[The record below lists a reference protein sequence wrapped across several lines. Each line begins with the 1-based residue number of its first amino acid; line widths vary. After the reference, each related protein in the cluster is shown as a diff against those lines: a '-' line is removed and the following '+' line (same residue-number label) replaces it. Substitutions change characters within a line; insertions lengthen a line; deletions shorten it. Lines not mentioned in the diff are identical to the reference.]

1 MKDRAQRLMG
11 AMALMYFGP
20 LLAGL
25 DNHGFAVVPAF
36 AAIFVV
42 WLIVLEPRRFPRN
55 LKDWKIRQ
63 TQLTVVSRSALQVLL
78 VLVLFGIGRGI
89 GGAAGVVVDIPVAL
103 PLAMSFLAIPLARL
117 IHDSFAKSELP
128 LSAEARRG
136 FAIGMLK
143 PLENLPE
150 DVADRELADHLE
162 VLGQHVERP
171 LIEEILAEKA
181 EEGTAS
187 AVARRALALLQ
198 SGAAAGGQTS
208 AA

>member
-1 MKDRAQRLMG
+1 MKDGAQRLMG

-25 DNHGFAVVPAF
+25 GNHGFAVVPAF

-55 LKDWKIRQ
+55 LKDWQNRQ
-63 TQLTVVSRSALQVLL
+63 TQLTVLSRSALQVLL

-89 GGAAGVVVDIPVAL
+89 GGAMGAAVEMPVAL

-117 IHDSFAKSELP
+117 IYDPFNAKEAP

-136 FAIGMLK
+136 FAIGMLR
-143 PLENLPE
+143 PLEALPD

-171 LIEEILAEKA
+171 LIEEILIEKA

-198 SGAAAGGQTS
+198 SGPEGRAS